1 MPLRRECAS
10 GSHFPGARTAHAPN
24 CRRDPIGELRQQLSE
39 IEPYRIEGRVRR
51 CRGTLLVCGG
61 LGGMVGLG
69 DTCLIDCDAHN
80 HNEHSPSVAAAR
92 EPLLAEVVAL
102 DDAGVHLLPFSELE
116 GVGLGARV
124 TLARGYDS
132 IRPGT
137 AWIGRALD
145 PLARP
150 LDDLPAPRPGSRPY
164 PLHARP
170 LPAHRRR
177 DFGPRLDLGVRALN
191 LFTPCCR
198 GQRMG
203 IFAGSGVGKS
213 TLLSMIARHS
223 DADAL
228 VLGLIGERGREVNAL
243 LHQGLGSAGLARSVV
258 VVATSDMPAMLRR
271 RAAYLTL
278 TVAEALRDRG
288 LSVLCL
294 IDSVTRFAMALR
306 EIYLAAGEPPTS
318 KGYPPSVFAE
328 LPRLLERAGPG
339 TEEGSITG
347 LFTVLVEGDDLNDPI
362 ADAVRAIL
370 DGHIVLDRRIAESG
384 RFPAVDVQR
393 SLSRSVPA
401 AYRAE
406 ERPVVERARQLIRA
420 HAETAELIQLGA
432 YRPGSDPLIDEA
444 IAARPALEGLLAQ
457 EIDARSTLPEDF
469 ARLAAAV
476 GNGYAGNTTGR
487 G

>member
-1 MPLRRECAS
+1 L
-10 GSHFPGARTAHAPN
+10 ARL
-24 CRRDPIGELRQQLSE
+24 GE
-39 IEPYRIEGRVRR
+39 IEPYRIRGRVRS

-61 LGGMVGLG
+61 LAGMVGLG
-69 DTCLIDCDAHN
+69 DTCLIEPRGHN
-80 HNEHSPSVAAAR
+80 RHEYPWPAAGDP
-92 EPLLAEVVAL
+92 EPLLGEVVAV

-116 GVGLGARV
+116 GVGLDARV
-124 TLARGYDS
+124 TLVRGLDR
-132 IRPGT
+132 IRPTLG
-137 AWIGRALD
+137 WLGRVLD

-150 LDDLPAPRPGSRPY
+150 LDDGPTPEWGPAAY

-170 LPAHRRR
+170 AAAHRRR
-177 DFGPRLDLGVRALN
+177 GLGPRLDLGVRALN

-213 TLLSMIARHS
+213 TLLAMLARHS
-223 DADAL
+223 NADAL
-228 VLGLIGERGREVNAL
+228 VLGLIGERGREVNTL
-243 LHQGLGSAGLARSVV
+243 LHDALGEAGLARSAV

-278 TVAEALRDRG
+278 SIAEALRDQG
-288 LSVLCL
+288 LAVLCL

-339 TEEGSITG
+339 ISEGSITG
-347 LFTVLVEGDDLNDPI
+347 LFTVLVEGDDLSDPV

-370 DGHIVLDRRIAESG
+370 DGHVVLDRTIAEGG
-384 RFPAVDVQR
+384 RFPAVDVLR
-393 SLSRSVPA
+393 SLSRSAPD
-401 AYRAE
+401 AYRPE
-406 ERPVVERARQLIRA
+406 ERPLVERARRLIRA
-420 HAETAELIQLGA
+420 YAETAELIQLGA
-432 YRPGSDPLIDEA
+432 YRRGSDPLIDAA
-444 IAARPALEGLLAQ
+444 ISARPALEAVLSQAI
-457 EIDARSTLPEDF
+457 EERSALGDDF

-476 GNGYAGNTTGR
+476 GAAEAEAAGA
-487 G
+487 